1 MLIHRGER
9 FQAGRGIGS
18 LFAGMLRGLKP
29 LMSMGLSA
37 GKKFLAS
44 DLAKN
49 IKSTAIDVG
58 KAAVKNI
65 ATDLL
70 EGKDLSES
78 LNKELEAAKAKVA
91 SKIRGSGRKRKR
103 TSSRDDSATLRNLIS
118 SKRKKYNLLD

>member
-1 MLIHRGER
+1 MLIHKGER
-9 FQAGRGIGS
+9 FQAGRGLGA

-29 LMSMGLSA
+29 VMSMGLSA

-49 IKSTAIDVG
+49 IKATALDVG
-58 KAAVKNI
+58 KTAVKNI

-78 LNKELEAAKAKVA
+78 LNKELELAKAKVA
-91 SKIRGSGRKRKR
+91 SKIRGSGRSRKRKH
-103 TSSRDDSATLRNLIS
+103 RDDSATLGSLIS
-118 SKRKKYNLLD
+118 KQKKYNLLN